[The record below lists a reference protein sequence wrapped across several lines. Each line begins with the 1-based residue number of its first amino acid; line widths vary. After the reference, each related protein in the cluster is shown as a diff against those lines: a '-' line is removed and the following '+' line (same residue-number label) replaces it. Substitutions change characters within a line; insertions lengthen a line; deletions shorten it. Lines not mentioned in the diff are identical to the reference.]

1 MSFLG
6 DVLKKTSTSMFLT
19 MFEKSWNIVLA
30 MHISDVFGEHFK
42 RIEKWQVNPFIF
54 ATMCDNN
61 VFFYNNLLTKIL
73 TWSTISYH
81 IGINIEYPNHF

>member
-1 MSFLG
+1 
-6 DVLKKTSTSMFLT
+6 MFLT

-61 VFFYNNLLTKIL
+61 VFLDTQVSLAPTHV
-73 TWSTISYH
+73 S
-81 IGINIEYPNHF
+81 P

>member
-1 MSFLG
+1 
-6 DVLKKTSTSMFLT
+6 MFLT

-61 VFFYNNLLTKIL
+61 NVFLAVQNSSIGLIVCPLVGSSVCLTKL
-73 TWSTISYH
+73 TIRAFTTLQSDP
-81 IGINIEYPNHF
+81 GDL